1 MFSKKKET
9 VLPMDTII
17 GEYTT
22 FTGNIDSEGSV
33 KILGKVEGDIK
44 SSDEVYI
51 EPTAS
56 IKGNV
61 YGSNVYVSGTIAGNV
76 FSKGI
81 LHLMAQSKLLG
92 DIEVNSIV
100 TDEGAIFHGNCKMI
114 EVAEEEVAPSTYK
127 RNRIKSKRNNID
139 SIDED

>member
-44 SSDEVYI
+44 SSGEVYI

>member
-1 MFSKKKET
+1 MLSKKKET

-22 FTGNIDSEGSV
+22 YRQHRFEGSV

-44 SSDEVYI
+44 SSGEVYI

-76 FSKGI
+76 FSRTYCI
-81 LHLMAQSKLLG
+81 SWL
-92 DIEVNSIV
+92 N
-100 TDEGAIFHGNCKMI
+100 
-114 EVAEEEVAPSTYK
+114 PS
-127 RNRIKSKRNNID
+127 S
-139 SIDED
+139 

>member
-1 MFSKKKET
+1 
-9 VLPMDTII
+9 MDTII

-44 SSDEVYI
+44 SSGEVYI

-61 YGSNVYVSGTIAGNV
+61 YGSNVYVSGTIRKRIL
-76 FSKGI
+76 KGYTAS
-81 LHLMAQSKLLG
+81 HG
-92 DIEVNSIV
+92 SIQ
-100 TDEGAIFHGNCKMI
+100 AL
-114 EVAEEEVAPSTYK
+114 
-127 RNRIKSKRNNID
+127 R
-139 SIDED
+139 